1 MLAPPG
7 QLASGGTLPQR
18 GHAACPPPALAR
30 GLGTCISG
38 AKVVKGPAGTR
49 CEAGRCCPLGCTAP
63 ICRDPRMRRQGPALG
78 GFYLHGAKT
87 GFAPQCSDACRC
99 PPAPLSPAG
108 SPPAALSAS
117 PGEQRQLQE
126 GAASRREPALPFGMR
141 SSGQAGGLWPPTQG
155 WQEPV
160 PGVSHP
166 DMPVPCWGPP
176 TTLGSW
182 DLSHWTPLCCEA
194 LPGSQRGSGHGTAA
208 KPQQVA
214 SCIAT
219 CLVVPASDELQIIHK
234 LLESLI
240 LSKEALGTAWNI
252 LLLLEVQVLHL
263 PQDGGELQDTTVET
277 APIRKTQN
285 VSQQPRESQVCIW
298 AS

>member
-1 MLAPPG
+1 MRQDRAVPWG
-7 QLASGGTLPQR
+7 AWLP
-18 GHAACPPPALAR
+18 
-30 GLGTCISG
+30 S
-38 AKVVKGPAGTR
+38 AGTPG
-49 CEAGRCCPLGCTAP
+49 CAGRVLPWG
-63 ICRDPRMRRQGPALG
+63 AL
-78 GFYLHGAKT
+78 YLHGAKT

-126 GAASRREPALPFGMR
+126 GAAGRREPTLPFGMH
-141 SSGQAGGLWPPTQG
+141 SSGQAGGPWPAIQG

-166 DMPVPCWGPP
+166 DTSVPFWGSL
-176 TTLGSW
+176 TTLGSR
-182 DLSHWTPLCCEA
+182 DPSHRTPLYCEA

-214 SCIAT
+214 SCVAT

-240 LSKEALGTAWNI
+240 LSEEALGTARNI

-277 APIRKTQN
+277 ALVRKTQN
-285 VSQQPRESQVCIW
+285 VSQQPREEVGCSFG
-298 AS
+298 